1 MTPYPL
7 PLLLFSLFP
16 SAEVENFCF
25 FFDSC
30 ILSIRFRVFS
40 FTSGFFL
47 RPFAPMVVIV
57 LLFLFLL
64 LWVGVT
70 TRDAFAWCVFFV
82 WFVLVCRACCEGGQ
96 EGGWS
101 GLEKRGDRHRKEEEE
116 KKHPPLARKNENWK
130 KLREKKNSN
139 RPILPHS
146 SIRSTT
152 RLKVRTLLHEKY
164 VFTLNTKRTR
174 DGQIPSARRLCSSR
188 DSFGSFFKRFRGRKI
203 EEEFCYKREWFFLY
217 NCL

>member
-1 MTPYPL
+1 MRERCAKRCK
-7 PLLLFSLFP
+7 SQ
-16 SAEVENFCF
+16 E
-25 FFDSC
+25 
-30 ILSIRFRVFS
+30 
-40 FTSGFFL
+40 
-47 RPFAPMVVIV
+47 
-57 LLFLFLL
+57 
-64 LWVGVT
+64 
-70 TRDAFAWCVFFV
+70 
-82 WFVLVCRACCEGGQ
+82 

-101 GLEKRGDRHRKEEEE
+101 GLEKRGDGQTRGGRRRRGRK
-116 KKHPPLARKNENWK
+116 KQHPHPPLEKKSKKK

-203 EEEFCYKREWFFLY
+203 EEEFCYKRE
-217 NCL
+217 